1 MTSPAGPQPAGQPP
15 VGRPPGA
22 GPQSA
27 GPQSGGSESAGS
39 ESAAPESAGHGAVG
53 PQSAGAEP
61 AGAEPAGPQPAGPQP
76 AGAEPAGAEPA
87 GPEPAGPEPAGHG
100 AGGLRAVLAALAAN
114 LGIAA
119 TKFAAFA
126 ITGSASL
133 LAEAVHSVADCGNQM
148 LLLLGRNRAA
158 RGQTEE
164 HPFGY
169 GRERYF
175 YAFLVAVVLLAGGAA
190 FSIYEGIRKIA
201 HPEPIRSPAV
211 ALGVLAIAIVLEGLS
226 LRTAIRHS
234 RRQRGRL
241 GWLAFIRHAK
251 APELPTVLLEDTAA
265 LAGLAFAT
273 AGVTL
278 TVLTGSEVWDGLG
291 SLAIGVLL
299 AAVAVV
305 LAVETKSLLI
315 GEAASAEVERAI
327 VAALEAGPEV
337 QCVIHLRTL
346 HIGPESLLVAAKI
359 AVRGSDQASVIAAG
373 IDEAERRIRAAVP
386 IAEMIYLEPDLYESS
401 RADTTD
407 PAIRAVR
414 RPAD

>member
-1 MTSPAGPQPAGQPP
+1 MTSPDGPQPAGQPP
-15 VGRPPGA
+15 A
-22 GPQSA
+22 GPRRPA
-27 GPQSGGSESAGS
+27 SGSAGS
-39 ESAAPESAGHGAVG
+39 RPSASEPSGPRPPASAPPGPESARPGSAGHGA
-53 PQSAGAEP
+53 A
-61 AGAEPAGPQPAGPQP
+61 
-76 AGAEPAGAEPA
+76 
-87 GPEPAGPEPAGHG
+87 
-100 AGGLRAVLAALAAN
+100 GLRAVLAALGAN

-126 ITGSASL
+126 ITGSTSL

-175 YAFLVAVVLLAGGAA
+175 YAFLVAVVLLAGGGA
-190 FSIYEGIRKIA
+190 FSIYQGIHKIT
-201 HPEPIRSPAV
+201 HPEPIRSPGV
-211 ALGVLAIAIVLEGLS
+211 AFAVLAVAIVLESLS

-234 RRQRGRL
+234 RRLRGGL
-241 GWLAFIRHAK
+241 GWLAFIRRAK
-251 APELPTVLLEDTAA
+251 SPELPTVLLEDTAA
-265 LAGLAFAT
+265 LAGLAFA
-273 AGVTL
+273 ALGVTL
-278 TVLTGSEVWDGLG
+278 TVLTGSGRWDGLG

-299 AAVAVV
+299 GGVAVV

-359 AVRGSDQASVIAAG
+359 AVRGSDRASTIAAG
-373 IDEAERRIRAAVP
+373 IDAAERRIRAAVP
-386 IAEMIYLEPDLYESS
+386 IAEMIYLEPDLYETS